1 MQKKIKSSD
10 YTYPLPEDRIAIHP
24 LKQRDHAKLL
34 FYQNGKISHQ
44 HFYDLPDLLSANS
57 TLFFNDTRVIPARIL
72 FRKETGAQIEVFLLQ
87 PLDGDTPVQL
97 AMQSRQKAQWLC
109 TIGNLKKWKEGNM
122 LQLSKEGITLKVT
135 LSDEKS
141 GQVEFNWQPSD
152 LSFAEVVNHFGNT
165 PLPPYLH
172 REANE
177 NDKNRYQTV
186 YSHFEGAVAA
196 PTAGLH
202 FTDDILQK
210 IKAKGINIDF
220 LTLHVSA
227 GTFQPIKTENAMD
240 HNMHSEQIIVTR
252 KNLETLLL
260 PNRKI
265 IAVGTTS
272 VRTLESLYWYGAKL
286 IQSGPQPFHIHQNDP
301 YNENSG
307 TLPPREAAFEEVLKN
322 MGSQNH
328 LVGRTSIFMVPG
340 YQFRVC
346 ERLITNFHQ
355 PGSTLML
362 LVAAFVGDQWKHIY
376 KEALQTDYR
385 FLSYGD
391 SSLLIPVK

>member
-1 MQKKIKSSD
+1 MQKEIKSSD

-34 FYQNGKISHQ
+34 FYQNGEISHQ
-44 HFYDLPDLLSANS
+44 HFYDLPDLLPAHS

-72 FRKETGAQIEVFLLQ
+72 FSKVTGALIEVFLLQ
-87 PLDGDTPVQL
+87 PLQGDMPVQL
-97 AMQSRQKAQWLC
+97 TMELKHNTQWLC
-109 TIGNLKKWKEGNM
+109 TIGNLKKWKEGIT
-122 LQLSKEGITLKVT
+122 LQISKEGITLRAT
-135 LSDEKS
+135 LKEAAS
-141 GQVEFNWQPSD
+141 GLVDFHWNPTH

-210 IKAKGINIDF
+210 IKAKGVNIDF

-227 GTFQPIKTENAMD
+227 GTFQPIKTENALD

-265 IAVGTTS
+265 VAVGTTS
-272 VRTLESLYWYGAKL
+272 MRTLESLFWYGAKL
-286 IQSGPQPFHIHQNDP
+286 IQGGPQPFHIHQNDP
-301 YNENSG
+301 YDENSG
-307 TLPPREAAFEEVLKN
+307 TLPPCKAAFEEVLKN
-322 MGSQNH
+322 MGSQNY
-328 LVGRTSIFMVPG
+328 LVGHTSIFMVPG

-346 ERLITNFHQ
+346 EALITNFHQ

-362 LVAAFVGDQWKHIY
+362 LVAAFVGDQWKRIY
-376 KEALQTDYR
+376 EEALQTDYR

-391 SSLLIPVK
+391 SSFLIPVK